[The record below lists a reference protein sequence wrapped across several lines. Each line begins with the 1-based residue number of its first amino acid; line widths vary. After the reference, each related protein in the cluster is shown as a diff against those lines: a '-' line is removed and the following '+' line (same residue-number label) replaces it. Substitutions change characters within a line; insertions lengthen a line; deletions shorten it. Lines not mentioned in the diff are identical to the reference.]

1 VFLCSL
7 SFSSF
12 RVVFVWTLQLRQ
24 SPSLSKLPRVLI
36 LHLKRFQP
44 NWRTGTYEKR
54 QGVVKFDPTIDLSD
68 FCAGDV
74 AEPLPPPPRD
84 EDDGGAATQNLQSR
98 FDAASPAR
106 NDRKRKKA
114 DSDSDDSSRASSPS
128 SARSAKAPRTASK
141 AFIEFKEKHAK
152 KLRAFKEQHTKTCG
166 KTDHD
171 YCKRFVRGTAAA
183 TGSQPACCMR
193 IGSN

>member
-1 VFLCSL
+1 M
-7 SFSSF
+7 
-12 RVVFVWTLQLRQ
+12 
-24 SPSLSKLPRVLI
+24 LI

-74 AEPLPPPPRD
+74 AEPLPPPPKD

-128 SARSAKAPRTASK
+128 SARSAKTPRTASK
-141 AFIEFKEKHAK
+141 AFIEFKAQHAK

-171 YCKRFVRGTAAA
+171 YCQRFVGGQPQPQVASWRAARRSA
-183 TGSQPACCMR
+183 EGFCTGLMTSLRDDMCLRVHMCAVLSW
-193 IGSN
+193 G